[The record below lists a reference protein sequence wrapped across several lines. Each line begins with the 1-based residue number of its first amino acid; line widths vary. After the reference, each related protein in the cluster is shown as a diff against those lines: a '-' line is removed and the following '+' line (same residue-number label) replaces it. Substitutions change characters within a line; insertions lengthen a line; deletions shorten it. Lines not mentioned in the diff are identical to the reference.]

1 MTNWELPKVPSIFN
15 GEKGDHPDSFAFTKH
30 SANVRY
36 RLKATLWWDSSKRKS
51 GLNSISSP
59 SQTKNSPSKGSVQ
72 LVKQY
77 GAKRTLLFADH
88 PKFIK
93 FCMGSMAVLWS
104 HTEHIQYACL
114 HWREWDCT
122 CCHIP
127 PIPSAVL
134 CGQTRAR
141 AAIVG
146 QKVSQSYGCL
156 FR

>member
-1 MTNWELPKVPSIFN
+1 MTNWELPKVPSVFN
-15 GEKGDHPDSFAFTKH
+15 WEKGGQPDSLAFTKH
-30 SANVRY
+30 SANIRY
-36 RLKATLWWDSSKRKS
+36 KLKATPWQDSSKMKS

-77 GAKRTLLFADH
+77 GVKRTLLFAGH

-93 FCMGSMAVLWS
+93 FCMESMAVLWS
-104 HTEHIQYACL
+104 HTEHIL
-114 HWREWDCT
+114 GLRWREWDCT

-127 PIPSAVL
+127 PNPSAVL
-134 CGQTRAR
+134 CGQTQAR
-141 AAIVG
+141 TAIVG